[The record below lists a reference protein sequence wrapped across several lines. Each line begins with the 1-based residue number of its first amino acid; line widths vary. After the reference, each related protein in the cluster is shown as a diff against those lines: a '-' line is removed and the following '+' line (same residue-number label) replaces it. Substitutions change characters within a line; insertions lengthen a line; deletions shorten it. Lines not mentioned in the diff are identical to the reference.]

1 MQHQN
6 PNPSPLARISARGMW
21 CLNTA
26 VTSLN
31 SLGTLLI
38 MAMMAMIC
46 ADVFSRNLLGK
57 SLPGVIEL
65 AELGIV
71 SIVYLQ
77 IADTFKSGKLMRSDG
92 IIKVIEAKF
101 PRFGMAINALF
112 DATGVVLFF
121 YIAKGAQKRVLEAWE
136 GGFYLGNQGSFT
148 APTWPMELIVTLGSA
163 LMSAL
168 FLASMLRH
176 LIQLFG
182 SKNDDTTS
190 PIGQSHDRP

>member
-1 MQHQN
+1 MQY
-6 PNPSPLARISARGMW
+6 PEANPSLVLRIAARVMW

-38 MAMMAMIC
+38 MAMMAMVC
-46 ADVFSRNLLGK
+46 ADVLSRNLLGQ

-65 AELGIV
+65 AELSIV

-77 IADTFKSGKLMRSDG
+77 IADTYKSGKLLRSDG
-92 IIKVIEAKF
+92 LIT
-101 PRFGMAINALF
+101 AINARFPRIGFALNAAF

-121 YIAKGAQKRVLEAWE
+121 YIAKAAQTRFQEAWE

-148 APTWPMELIVTLGSA
+148 APTWPMELIVAVGSA
-163 LMSAL
+163 LMSAM
-168 FLASMLRH
+168 FLASVLRNVV
-176 LIQLFG
+176 QFFG
-182 SKNDDTTS
+182 VSAARSEGTRA
-190 PIGQSHDRP
+190 P

>member
-1 MQHQN
+1 
-6 PNPSPLARISARGMW
+6 MW
-21 CLNTA
+21 LLNTA

-31 SLGTLLI
+31 SLGTILI

-46 ADVFSRNLLGK
+46 ADVLSRNLLGQ

-77 IADTFKSGKLMRSDG
+77 IADTYKSGKMLRSDG
-92 IIKVIEAKF
+92 IITALEGRF
-101 PRFGMAINALF
+101 PRLGLAINAVF

-121 YIAKGAQKRVLEAWE
+121 YIAKGAQKRFIEAWE

-148 APTWPMELIVTLGSA
+148 APTWPMELIVAVGSA
-163 LMSAL
+163 LLSAL
-168 FLASMLRH
+168 FLASVIRNLAR
-176 LIQLFG
+176 LFG
-182 SKNDDTTS
+182 VSTTGTTPHAGS
-190 PIGQSHDRP
+190 PKQ